1 MQWPRSRDNERWS
14 RTIDL
19 AEMDALPECRRFQPR
34 QVSLEYRATGRIENS
49 AARSLA
55 TRIEWHVQICGRGPT
70 LVLLHGTGASAHTWA
85 DLLPALARF
94 ATVVAPD
101 LPGHGYTK
109 GASISS
115 LTLPRVAANLDKL
128 LATLGVGLPALVV
141 GHSAGAA
148 LALRWALDSARGPRA
163 ILGFNPSL
171 IAPPAVY
178 TKVLGPLITP
188 LATSAPVAMLL
199 ASIASHTQ
207 LVSSLLESTQSRIP
221 EMQRERY
228 ATLFRESSH
237 IRGAMG
243 LMAAADLA
251 AIQAQGRMLAIPLT
265 FVIGA
270 RDKWVPERPL
280 RATIERRFP
289 AASLQTWTGGHLLH
303 EEEPERAVATI
314 REWFVNG
321 TH

>member
-1 MQWPRSRDNERWS
+1 VQGPGDRDNRCKS
-14 RTIDL
+14 RAIDR
-19 AEMDALPECRRFQPR
+19 AEMDASPDAAISTPSGLARVPR
-34 QVSLEYRATGRIENS
+34 DWANRDCSRSVSIDAL
-49 AARSLA
+49 
-55 TRIEWHVQICGRGPT
+55 EWHVQICGSGPT
-70 LVLLHGTGASAHTWA
+70 LVLLHGTGSSAHTWA

-109 GASISS
+109 GASIAS
-115 LTLPRVAANLDKL
+115 LTLPRVAASLDKL
-128 LATLGVGLPALVV
+128 LATLGVCVPAAVV

-148 LALRWALDSARGPRA
+148 LALRWALDSALGPRA

-171 IAPPAVY
+171 VAPPAAY

-188 LATSAPVAMLL
+188 LATSAPVATLL
-199 ASIASHTQ
+199 VSIASRTR
-207 LVSSLLESTQSRIP
+207 LVSSLLESTRSRIP
-221 EMQRERY
+221 EMQRQRY

-251 AIQAQGRMLAIPLT
+251 AIQTQGRVLKIPLA
-265 FVIGA
+265 FVVGA
-270 RDKWVPERPL
+270 GDKWVPERPL
-280 RATIERRFP
+280 RATIERWFP
-289 AASLQTWTGGHLLH
+289 AASVQCWAGGHLLH

-314 REWFVNG
+314 REWLVNAAR
-321 TH
+321 

>member
-1 MQWPRSRDNERWS
+1 
-14 RTIDL
+14 
-19 AEMDALPECRRFQPR
+19 MDAAPSTAMISAPLGPARVPR
-34 QVSLEYRATGRIENS
+34 DWANREFSRAVVSDAL
-49 AARSLA
+49 
-55 TRIEWHVQICGRGPT
+55 EWHVQICGRGPT
-70 LVLLHGTGASAHTWA
+70 LVLLHGTGSSAHTWA

-94 ATVVAPD
+94 ATIVAPD

-109 GASISS
+109 GASLAS
-115 LTLPRVAANLDKL
+115 LTLPGVAASLDKL
-128 LATLGVGLPALVV
+128 LATLGVGPPVWAV

-148 LALRWALDSARGPRA
+148 LALRWALDSAVGPRA

-171 IAPPAVY
+171 IAPPAAY
-178 TKVLGPLITP
+178 TKALGPLITP

-199 ASIASHTQ
+199 ASIASRTK
-207 LVSSLLESTQSRIP
+207 LVSSLLESTRSRIP
-221 EMQRERY
+221 EIQRQRY

-251 AIQAQGRMLAIPLT
+251 AIQAQGRMLKIPLA
-265 FVIGA
+265 FVVGA
-270 RDKWVPERPL
+270 NDKWVPERPL

-289 AASLQTWTGGHLLH
+289 AASVQSWAGGHLLH

-314 REWFVNG
+314 REWFVNATRCASAG
-321 TH
+321 PGEFSVPR